1 VRQLSED
8 RVGLGWRGP
17 LAASIYAYWDEVDVI
32 ELIAD
37 DYFRASRR
45 DLRSLRS
52 LARDIPTVCHGV
64 TLGLAS
70 VLPVDDRRIH
80 DLARVIEAIE
90 PVMWSEHLAFVR
102 AGGYEIGHLAAPPR
116 NPRTVEGAIRNLER
130 IRMIVGAAPAL
141 ENIATLIAPPDSSMT
156 ETEWI
161 SAIAD
166 PTGCALLLDLHNLY
180 ANCVNFDLDPDRTLR
195 ELDAGRVRIVHLSGG
210 SLMEHTLANGTFPAT
225 RLLDDHCHDVP
236 DIVFEMLTDL
246 AERCSEP
253 LTVIIERDGCY
264 PEFSVLIRQMRRA
277 REALACGRRRREM
290 RQTHAQVR
298 KEPSGVCEDRADI
311 RQDPGDICRSRG
323 GVREGTGELAAAD
336 VT

>member
-1 VRQLSED
+1 MSED

-17 LAASIYAYWDEVDVI
+17 LAASIYTHWDEVDVI

-37 DYFRASRR
+37 DHFRASRK

-52 LARDIPTVCHGV
+52 LARDIPAVCHGV

-70 VLPVDDRRIH
+70 VLPVDARRVSN
-80 DLARVIEAIE
+80 LARVIEAIE

-116 NPRTVEGAIRNLER
+116 NLQTVEGAIRNLER
-130 IRMIVGAAPAL
+130 IRMMVGASPAL

-161 SAIAD
+161 SAIAE
-166 PTGCALLLDLHNLY
+166 PTGCGLLLDLHNLY
-180 ANCVNFDLDPDRTLR
+180 ANCVNFGLDPQQTLR
-195 ELDAGRVRIVHLSGG
+195 ELDPQRVRIVHLSGG
-210 SLMEHTLANGTFPAT
+210 SLMEHALTGGAPPAT

-236 DIVFEMLTDL
+236 EVVFEMLTDL
-246 AERCSEP
+246 AERCPHP

-264 PEFSVLIRQMRRA
+264 PEFSVLLQQLHRA
-277 REALACGRRRREM
+277 REALSRGR
-290 RQTHAQVR
+290 QR
-298 KEPSGVCEDRADI
+298 KEI
-311 RQDPGDICRSRG
+311 RRG
-323 GVREGTGELAAAD
+323 GADSPQGHGELAVAD